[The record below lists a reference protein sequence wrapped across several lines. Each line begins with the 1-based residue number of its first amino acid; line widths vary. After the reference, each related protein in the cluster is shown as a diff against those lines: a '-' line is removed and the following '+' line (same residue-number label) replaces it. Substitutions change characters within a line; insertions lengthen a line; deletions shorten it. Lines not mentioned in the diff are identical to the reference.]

1 MLMSKNMRP
10 RKTVSRHDRKRTNR
24 REKKQGKTRAV
35 GRKAGRP
42 TLRNHEARVRGFAA
56 INGVR
61 KGKYRTL
68 SAGALAEGTTVR
80 SIKRLLPGALLPS
93 RRGKAIRVRASD
105 RYTQLVQILDD
116 SGEVADVVAHGSKER
131 DLAGLHRAAYL
142 AVLDNKQPSSILR
155 RFRGKRVGGR
165 KLLTDPALLF
175 ESAHGGV
182 VDDLSALYVPP
193 DSNA

>member
-1 MLMSKNMRP
+1 M
-10 RKTVSRHDRKRTNR
+10 
-24 REKKQGKTRAV
+24 
-35 GRKAGRP
+35 
-42 TLRNHEARVRGFAA
+42 RGFAA

-61 KGKYRTL
+61 KGKYKSL
-68 SAGALAEGTTVR
+68 AAGALAEGTTVQ

-93 RRGKAIRVRASD
+93 RPGKPIRVRASD

-116 SGEVADVVAHGSKER
+116 SGQVAEVIAHGSNER

-142 AVLDNKQPSSILR
+142 AVLENKQPSSILR
-155 RFRGKRVGGR
+155 RFRGERVGGR
-165 KLLTDPALLF
+165 KLLTNPARLF
-175 ESAHGGV
+175 ELAHGGV